1 MSKQPK
7 QLRHSL
13 LSLSV
18 SAALSAL
25 AMGAIVPGAFAQED
39 ESLEEVVITGSRIV
53 RRDYNSN
60 SPIVT
65 VDSDQFEQQ
74 SGLNFESYLNQLP
87 SFNPAAAPTVAN
99 GEGSNSD
106 VQISAV
112 RSVGIASVSLRG
124 FGPNRNLVLVN
135 GKRPTP
141 INALMVTDI
150 NAIPSALIQRVE
162 VISGGASAVYG
173 ADAVGGVTNFILR
186 ENFEGLEIDS
196 QYGMTEVGDGEEARM
211 SAVLGAGFAD
221 GRGNVTMG
229 MEKYQRSAA
238 LEIERDFYT
247 DSWSDPNVGGDLFVF
262 GYNGYNTGFNVPN
275 LNTLSTIF
283 SGRPANTGVIGL
295 GPGFVSGLRFNPD
308 GSLFSLAGNNLYKF
322 KGDIDG
328 QEYAIQRTYNG
339 TIPTQGQ
346 EIDSLKWNNQQAL
359 VSSPQDRYSF
369 FLSGTYDLTD
379 TVSVYGRST
388 WAESK
393 TETLLLP
400 TNASFGWEA
409 SVPFNA
415 ATDSPINP
423 ALNYNDQV
431 VVAAVLANPAAFVNP
446 GFIASGQR
454 GAQHP
459 VSTELAALLLSRGNP
474 TGSWIA
480 ETFPATSFDQRS
492 TTNTN
497 TVWQMEIGTNF
508 ELGFRDWTGEA
519 YYSHGESSTYNNAF
533 GNNSLTRWRAMLA
546 APDYGRGAVLSGNQD
561 GASVGF
567 GAADVTCTT
576 GFHDMLFRGDVAA
589 SDDCKFAVEA
599 PLQSRTQNTQDIVEL
614 NFQGGLFDLPAGE
627 VRAAA
632 GYQYRKNGA
641 QFIPDILQSTASFR
655 DQVIGVYPTAYMD
668 ADNSVRDYYGEL
680 LVPVVGGFD
689 YLQTLE
695 LELGARLS
703 DYQHTDQETTFKAL
717 VNAQINDQLR
727 LRGGMNRATRA
738 PNMGEL
744 FLNRQEIFTIGGAN
758 FGDPCGLRSNATYGA
773 GGVLADPVLQ
783 PGEPQT
789 QLAAGQTA
797 QGALSTYLICQAQ
810 MGAQGS
816 ATYYSQNA
824 GGNAGSLFNWIL
836 QQGNPNLQSETADTF
851 TFGAVVQSPWD
862 NAWLAGLSGSFDWWK
877 VDIEDAIQQY
887 SPDYA
892 RYLCY
897 GTATVTNAGEA
908 AAQAATPECQQVS
921 RNANTGG
928 ANTVLIAYDNQA
940 TIETAGIDIAMNWT
954 AQLNDLGVELP
965 GGLGINVQASWLDYY
980 RTKQSPTAFDV
991 ETDWKG
997 SLGPNLTGTNGGA
1010 YDYRIFSS
1018 LSYFYDS
1025 ISVSL
1030 RWRYLP
1036 EVWSAAYASQ
1046 MAVIQNN
1053 ARVAAGAPGLVLSYT
1068 PTTEVQTAAYN
1079 IFDLSFNWDI
1089 NETFSL
1095 RGGVNNL
1102 LDELPQLTAR
1112 SRGYPAGT
1120 NLTAVCDAAAEA
1132 RGCVD
1137 PTGFSLPNSAAGSTN
1152 GGYYDT
1158 LGRRF
1163 FVGVKARF

>member
-1 MSKQPK
+1 MSKHPK

-13 LSLSV
+13 LSASV

-25 AMGAIVPGAFAQED
+25 AMGAIAPGAIAQED

-74 SGLNFESYLNQLP
+74 SGMNFESYLNQLP

-150 NAIPSALIQRVE
+150 NAIPSAMIQRVE

-173 ADAVGGVTNFILR
+173 ADAIGGVTNFILR

-196 QYGMTEVGDGEEARM
+196 QYGATEVGDGEESRM
-211 SAVLGAGFAD
+211 SAILGAGFGD

-229 MEKYQRSAA
+229 MEKYERQAA
-238 LEIERDFYT
+238 MEIERDFYT
-247 DSWSDPNVGGDLFVF
+247 DSWSDPYVGGDLFVF

-295 GPGFVSGLRFNPD
+295 GPGFVQGLRFNPD
-308 GSLFSLAGNNLYKF
+308 GSLFSLQGNNLYKF
-322 KGDIDG
+322 KGPIDG
-328 QEYAIQRTYNG
+328 QEYAIQRAYNG
-339 TIPTQGQ
+339 TIATRGQ
-346 EIDSLKWNNQQAL
+346 EIDTLKWNNQQAL

-369 FLSGTYDLTD
+369 FLSGTYDITD
-379 TVSVYGRST
+379 TISVYGRST

-409 SVPFNA
+409 SVPFNP
-415 ATDSPINP
+415 ATDSPIDP
-423 ALNYNDQV
+423 SLNYTDQA
-431 VVAAVLANPAAFVNP
+431 VVASVLANPSAFRNP
-446 GFIASGQR
+446 GYIASGQP

-459 VSTELAALLLSRGNP
+459 VPTELAALLLSRGNR

-480 ETFPATSFDQRS
+480 ETFPADSFDQRS
-492 TTNTN
+492 TVNTN
-497 TVWQMEIGTNF
+497 NVWQMEVGTNF
-508 ELGFRDWTGEA
+508 ELGVGDWTGEA
-519 YYSHGESSTYNNAF
+519 YYSHGESSTYNIAK
-533 GNNSLTRWRAMLA
+533 GNNSLARWRAMIA

-567 GAADVTCTT
+567 GAADVSCTS
-576 GFHDMLFRGDVAA
+576 GFHDMLFRGDVPA

-599 PLQSRTQNTQDIVEL
+599 PLQSRTQNQQDIVEI
-614 NFQGGLFDLPAGE
+614 NFQGGLIDLPAGQ

-632 GYQYRKNGA
+632 GVQYRKNA
-641 QFIPDILQSTASFR
+641 SQFYPDLLQSTASFR
-655 DQVIGVYPTAYMD
+655 DQVIGVYPTAPMD
-668 ADNSVRDYYGEL
+668 AQTSVKDYYGEL
-680 LVPVVGGFD
+680 LVPVIGGFD
-689 YLQTLE
+689 YLQNLE
-695 LELGARLS
+695 LELGARFS
-703 DYQHTDQETTFKAL
+703 DYEHTDEETTFKAL

-738 PNMGEL
+738 PNLGEL

-773 GGVLADPVLQ
+773 GGVRPDPVLNA
-783 PGEPQT
+783 GEPQT
-789 QLAAGQTA
+789 QLAAGQTM
-797 QGALSTYLICQAQ
+797 QGAMSTYLICQAQ
-810 MGAQGS
+810 MGAAGA
-816 ATYYSQNA
+816 ATYYAGDA
-824 GGNAGSLFNWIL
+824 GGATGSAFNWIL
-836 QQGNPNLQSETADTF
+836 QQGNPNLQSETADTWS
-851 TFGAVVQSPWD
+851 FGGVVQSPWD

-897 GTATVTNAGEA
+897 GTNIVSNATEA

-940 TIETAGIDIAMNWT
+940 TIETAGIDVAVNWT
-954 AQLNDLGVELP
+954 AQLNDLGVDLP
-965 GGLGINVQASWLDYY
+965 GGLGLNVQATWLDYY

-1010 YDYRIFSS
+1010 YDYRVFSS
-1018 LSYFYDS
+1018 LSYFYDAF
-1025 ISVSL
+1025 SVSL
-1030 RWRYLP
+1030 RWRYMP
-1036 EVWSAAYASQ
+1036 DVQSAAYAAQ
-1046 MAVIQNN
+1046 QAVIKNN
-1053 ARVAAGAPGLVLSYT
+1053 ANVAAGAPGLILSYT
-1068 PTTEVQTAAYN
+1068 PNTDVAASAYS

-1095 RGGVNNL
+1095 RGGINNL
-1102 LDELPQLTAR
+1102 LDEAPNVTGR
-1112 SRGYPAGT
+1112 SRGYPNGT
-1120 NLTAVCDAAAEA
+1120 NLAAVCDAAAEA

-1137 PTGFSLPNSAAGSTN
+1137 PTNYSLPNSGAGTTN